1 MTPKEKIGRLEDLL
15 ARVQRRATEPRAA
28 TAAQVSPKATT
39 GAMAAAPALPANGG
53 APAMSKHAT
62 QESMNAVARQPSPEP
77 AQAQSATPA
86 TPRVSEPPAFP
97 TSPPDSAPAEDTF
110 PSEPPLPSSSAIPP
124 MATLDAGSDG
134 EVDVEVSTEVVD
146 IDVDVD
152 VDDMGMPLESGAQ
165 PVADH
170 ASFGDDQGIGDTT
183 MADAELPVLGPEN
196 EVHSDHQPGV
206 AKALANEIEEPAP
219 SSSPRPIAS
228 EKPEAFEEES
238 APRHTPPP
246 ESGKQVAA
254 PSTPPSRKTSAPP
267 PSLEGHTL
275 IGGWREPGLGGP
287 IIGAPAGA
295 GHGVRVPAP
304 PQQHPGSPP
313 APAAAIGAAMPP
325 EPVTGTRANAPP
337 RHSDRPLSPDVTR
350 ADLGAAGGAKVA
362 SFEGAA
368 PAFKPSTFGELLDA
382 SLGL

>member
-1 MTPKEKIGRLEDLL
+1 MTPKEKIGHLEDLL
-15 ARVQRRATEPRAA
+15 ARVQRRATEARAVPSA
-28 TAAQVSPKATT
+28 HVSPKATT
-39 GAMAAAPALPANGG
+39 GAATTGAISANGG
-53 APAMSKHAT
+53 AP
-62 QESMNAVARQPSPEP
+62 
-77 AQAQSATPA
+77 AQSATPA
-86 TPRVSEPPAFP
+86 TPRVSEPPAQAFP
-97 TSPPDSAPAEDTF
+97 TSPPDSAPAADTF
-110 PSEPPLPSSSAIPP
+110 PSEPPSPVHATGPSTIPP
-124 MATLDAGSDG
+124 MTTLDAGSDG

-170 ASFGDDQGIGDTT
+170 ADGRDGGEGDDQSIGDNTL
-183 MADAELPVLGPEN
+183 AGVELPVLGPEN
-196 EVHSDHQPGV
+196 EVHPEEQPHA

-228 EKPEAFEEES
+228 ESPQAYEEES

-254 PSTPPSRKTSAPP
+254 APSTPPSRMTSAPP
-267 PSLEGHTL
+267 PSLESHTL

-287 IIGAPAGA
+287 FIGAPG
-295 GHGVRVPAP
+295 GSPVRVPGPGQPHAP
-304 PQQHPGSPP
+304 P
-313 APAAAIGAAMPP
+313 PAAAKGNPMPP
-325 EPVTGTRANAPP
+325 EPVTGTRASAPP
-337 RHSDRPLSPDVTR
+337 RHSDRPLSPEVTR
-350 ADLGAAGGAKVA
+350 ADLAASGSAKVA
-362 SFEGAA
+362 SFESAP